1 MSDELL
7 HRICSETIPGL
18 VELDQEDYE
27 QLKRETLECCA
38 NRSEGL
44 KRFFDVVFELA
55 EEKRMEKIAS

>member
-27 QLKRETLECCA
+27 QLKRETLECCS